1 MNNWVYCI
9 ILLYITWT
17 AINRVM
23 CVSWN
28 NNEEWTKCPEGEF
41 SCENGPCIPMER
53 RCDGHIDCPESS
65 DEFDCRK
72 CSTSTINNKN
82 NKK

>member
-1 MNNWVYCI
+1 MTTVTT
-9 ILLYITWT
+9 LY
-17 AINRVM
+17 
-23 CVSWN
+23 
-28 NNEEWTKCPEGEF
+28 EEWIKCPEGEF

-72 CSTSTINNKN
+72 LL
-82 NKK
+82 KKAATTNYIQPQQLKQLLY